1 VSETP
6 EAARTGKRGY
16 PLLVLLPWLCA
27 IMAYWIIV
35 AVDPFHLRHDGPV
48 FRLGD
53 NRYPDTE
60 WPYMIYLATLQSHDV
75 VLLAGSTA
83 MPITTDMMQEAF
95 PGARSPINLS
105 YLAPR
110 PLDMPQIL
118 PRIAH
123 MAGLKRVILF
133 MDWTLLDSGPY
144 RSPTGQIWESLAK
157 TNWSHSADFS
167 IANALG
173 SLHAVRSGTYELPIW
188 YRHPVPD
195 FMLRG
200 TPVTE
205 HADVMKQF
213 REAAQRHADDVFA
226 KSTLTCR
233 KIPYVQTVLV
243 PFMTEMANKHIAV
256 DLVFPAIPYVL
267 YYYWIEHRNDFNIL
281 LPGPLF
287 DQFMVFKRCVVAA
300 RDQVGVDSNRII
312 AIDTDDAMS
321 GDLRRYVDSIHLIDP
336 EAYRTELRMIADG
349 DETITSANID
359 RREADLRSKVA
370 QAGAQLRTH

>member
-1 VSETP
+1 VNDTP
-6 EAARTGKRGY
+6 EASRIDNRGY

-27 IMAYWIIV
+27 IVAYWIIV
-35 AVDPFHLRHDGPV
+35 AVDPFHVRHGGPV

-53 NRYPDTE
+53 HRYQDAE
-60 WPYMIYLATLQSHDV
+60 LPYMIYLATLQSHDV
-75 VLLAGSTA
+75 VLVAGSTA
-83 MPITTDMMQEAF
+83 MPITRDMMQEAF
-95 PGARSPINLS
+95 PRAQSPINLS

-110 PLDMPQIL
+110 PLDMAQIL

-123 MAGLKRVILF
+123 IPGLKRVILY
-133 MDWTLLDSGPY
+133 MDWTLLDSGPV
-144 RSPTGQIWESLAK
+144 RSPTGQVWESLAK

-167 IANALG
+167 ISNALG
-173 SLHAVRSGTYELPIW
+173 SLHAVQSGTFELSIW
-188 YRHPVPD
+188 YRDVPD
-195 FMLRG
+195 FMLKE

-213 REAAQRHADDVFA
+213 REAAQRHAGDVFA
-226 KSTLTCR
+226 KSTLTCQ
-233 KIPYVQTVLV
+233 KIPYLQTVLV

-300 RDQVGVDSNRII
+300 RDQVGGDSNRII
-312 AIDTDDAMS
+312 AIDTDDAIS
-321 GDLRRYVDSIHLIDP
+321 GDLRRYFDSIHLLDP

-359 RREADLRSKVA
+359 RHEADLRSKVA
-370 QAGAQLRTH
+370 QAGARLGTH